1 MKSAIFSPIAWLA
14 KVPSE
19 SMLCKYEV
27 MLGQVQ
33 DSGWQIDTEGKAIL
47 SLAILS
53 TEIVQKIITYG
64 LFRSLKTMLNC
75 DANRWFIPSS
85 NWFIAKVDS
94 KTQHYKNKCSM

>member
-1 MKSAIFSPIAWLA
+1 
-14 KVPSE
+14 
-19 SMLCKYEV
+19 MLCKYEV

-64 LFRSLKTMLNC
+64 LFRSLKTMLTC
-75 DANRWFIPSS
+75 DANR
-85 NWFIAKVDS
+85 
-94 KTQHYKNKCSM
+94 